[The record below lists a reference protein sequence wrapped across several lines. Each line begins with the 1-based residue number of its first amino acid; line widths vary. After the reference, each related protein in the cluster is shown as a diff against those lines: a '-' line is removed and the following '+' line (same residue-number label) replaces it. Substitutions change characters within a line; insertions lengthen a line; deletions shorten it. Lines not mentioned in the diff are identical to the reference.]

1 LIRRYLMR
9 IARAQAY
16 VVDLE
21 PLSKRTDATLSFEKQ
36 ETVFVDIETED
47 GAVGT
52 GYAYT
57 IGTGGRAVMELLRAD
72 LLHLLIGEEPTEVE
86 ALWQKLYW
94 AAHSTAVGAITSLAL
109 AAIDIAVWDLR
120 GKCLGEPVWRLAGG
134 ARHGVPI
141 YDTEH
146 GWLHLASDD
155 LIAGAQES
163 LANGMGGVKIKVG
176 KPTGEEDA
184 ERLAAVRQ
192 AIGART
198 DLMVDANQAFTAA
211 EARRRARLFEDL
223 NLLWFEEPLLADDI
237 SGHRRLAAST
247 TIPVAVG
254 ESIYSVGTFREYL
267 AADAASV
274 LQPDVARVGG
284 ITPWLKVAHTAEAFN
299 VKVAPHFLMEL
310 HVSLACAVPNAIYV
324 EYIPQLAPLCL
335 SRFEILDGLA
345 IPPSAPGIGIEWDR
359 ERISEVAV
367 GRTEEHE

>member
-1 LIRRYLMR
+1 MR

-72 LLHLLIGEEPTEVE
+72 ILHLLIGEEPTEVE

-94 AAHSTAVGAITSLAL
+94 ATHATAVGAITSLAL
-109 AAIDIAVWDLR
+109 AAIDIALWDLK
-120 GKCLGEPVWRLAGG
+120 GKSLGEPVWRLAGG
-134 ARHGVPI
+134 AQHGVPI

-146 GWLHLASDD
+146 GWLHLTSDD
-155 LIAGAQES
+155 LIAGARES

-223 NLLWFEEPLLADDI
+223 NLLWFEEPLLANDI

-254 ESIYSVGTFREYL
+254 ESIYSLGTFREYL

-310 HVSLACAVPNAIYV
+310 HVSLACAVPNAMYV

-359 ERISEVAV
+359 RRISELAV